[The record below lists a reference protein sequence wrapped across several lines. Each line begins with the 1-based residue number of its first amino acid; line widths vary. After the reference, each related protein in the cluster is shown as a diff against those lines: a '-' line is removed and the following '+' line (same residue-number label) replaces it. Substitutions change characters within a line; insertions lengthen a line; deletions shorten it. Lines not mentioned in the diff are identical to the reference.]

1 MLKRIFLAILLL
13 FTSYVPAH
21 SAEIVNVE
29 YVHSLI
35 KKVWN
40 IDVPYYEDSLKY
52 AANMEYVLKA
62 VDKANEILN
71 GTPTTDYGNSEYATL
86 YAADT
91 VATIDAVNRLIEK
104 QNKSSFFI
112 TTTPT
117 TSSFDIMISAAGEYT
132 IDWGDGKTETITKTD
147 TTMTPYSH
155 TYDKAGEYTIGLGGK
170 ATDYNDAE
178 IDSSQ
183 EGSEELAMMSAA
195 ISFGGNTNIA
205 DISGSLGEIFSTLP
219 DGSQPRFAATFMM
232 TSITSIPENLFSG
245 IQGAPTDF
253 MFVMTFMMTPIT
265 SIPAGLFADIQGAPA
280 VGMFAST
287 FFGCRWLTGSI
298 PVGFFSGIKGTP
310 AMGMFAQTFAG
321 CSGLTGSIP
330 ASLFAGISGAH
341 ADSMFSG
348 TFAGCSGLTGSI
360 PADLFAGISGAPASG
375 MFYNT
380 FDGCSGL
387 TGEIPAGLFGELSG
401 APAEEMFAGTFSG
414 CSGLT
419 GEIPAGLFSGI
430 RGVPAQNMFY
440 NTFDSCSGLTGEI
453 PAGLFG
459 ELSGAPAEYMFYRTF
474 YGCKNLTGEIPA
486 GLFGELSGAPAGYMF
501 AYTFSGCSGLTG
513 EIPAGLFGELSGA
526 PAECMFDG
534 TFSGCSGLTSIPA
547 GLFGELSGAPAEE
560 MFALTFSGC
569 SGLAGE
575 IPLGLFGELSNSV
588 NALMFWATFSGCAGL
603 TGPSARMPDGTYL
616 YDYFAEG
623 GSFDM
628 YSGATGL
635 DDYPC
640 IPTEWGGAGGVCAPK
655 SSFFI
660 TTTPT
665 TSSFDIMISAAG
677 EYTIDWGDGKTET
690 ITKTDTNMTPYSHT
704 YDTAGEYTI
713 GLGGKATDY
722 NDAEIDI
729 TQEGSEELMMMSAAI
744 SFAGNTN
751 IANISGSLGEIFSTL
766 PDGSQPRFAATFM
779 MTSITSIPENL
790 FSGVQ
795 GAPKDFMFAMTFV
808 GTPITSI
815 PENLFSG
822 IQGAPANG
830 MFYGTFGMTPITSI
844 PDGLFDGISGA
855 PAEMMFAATF
865 TGCTNL
871 SGEIPLG
878 LFGELSGAPAEMMFM
893 MTFSECSGLT
903 GPSARQPDGTY
914 LYDYFDTATIT
925 QVGDMY
931 TGATGLEDYP
941 CIPELWGGAGGV
953 CGGSTDPIEP
963 VEASFYI
970 TTTPDTSSFSFQISA
985 AGEYTIDWGDGKT
998 EKITKSDTTM
1008 TPYSHTYD
1016 KAGQYFIGLDGKAT
1030 DYSELETE
1038 ENQSIDFMELMMSA
1052 AISFAENTNIAKISG
1067 SLGEIFS
1074 TLPDGRQPR
1083 FAATFMETSL
1093 VSIPENLFSGVQ
1105 GAPASYMFY
1114 STFDGCSGLTGE
1126 IPAGLF
1132 AGIQGAPAERMF
1144 QSTFDGCSGLTGIP
1158 ADLFAGIQGAPAEGM
1173 FGATFR
1179 NCSNLSGEIPLGL
1192 FGELSGVPAENMF
1205 YDTFS
1210 GCSKLTGPSARQPD
1224 GTYLYDYFD
1233 TATSSYVDD
1242 MYRGATGLS
1251 DYSSIP
1257 AAWK

>member
-132 IDWGDGKTETITKTD
+132 IDWGDGEIETITKTD

-178 IDSSQ
+178 ID
-183 EGSEELAMMSAA
+183 
-195 ISFGGNTNIA
+195 
-205 DISGSLGEIFSTLP
+205 
-219 DGSQPRFAATFMM
+219 
-232 TSITSIPENLFSG
+232 
-245 IQGAPTDF
+245 
-253 MFVMTFMMTPIT
+253 
-265 SIPAGLFADIQGAPA
+265 
-280 VGMFAST
+280 
-287 FFGCRWLTGSI
+287 
-298 PVGFFSGIKGTP
+298 
-310 AMGMFAQTFAG
+310 
-321 CSGLTGSIP
+321 
-330 ASLFAGISGAH
+330 
-341 ADSMFSG
+341 
-348 TFAGCSGLTGSI
+348 
-360 PADLFAGISGAPASG
+360 
-375 MFYNT
+375 
-380 FDGCSGL
+380 
-387 TGEIPAGLFGELSG
+387 
-401 APAEEMFAGTFSG
+401 
-414 CSGLT
+414 
-419 GEIPAGLFSGI
+419 
-430 RGVPAQNMFY
+430 
-440 NTFDSCSGLTGEI
+440 
-453 PAGLFG
+453 
-459 ELSGAPAEYMFYRTF
+459 
-474 YGCKNLTGEIPA
+474 
-486 GLFGELSGAPAGYMF
+486 
-501 AYTFSGCSGLTG
+501 
-513 EIPAGLFGELSGA
+513 
-526 PAECMFDG
+526 
-534 TFSGCSGLTSIPA
+534 
-547 GLFGELSGAPAEE
+547 
-560 MFALTFSGC
+560 
-569 SGLAGE
+569 
-575 IPLGLFGELSNSV
+575 
-588 NALMFWATFSGCAGL
+588 
-603 TGPSARMPDGTYL
+603 
-616 YDYFAEG
+616 
-623 GSFDM
+623 
-628 YSGATGL
+628 
-635 DDYPC
+635 
-640 IPTEWGGAGGVCAPK
+640 
-655 SSFFI
+655 
-660 TTTPT
+660 
-665 TSSFDIMISAAG
+665 
-677 EYTIDWGDGKTET
+677 
-690 ITKTDTNMTPYSHT
+690 
-704 YDTAGEYTI
+704 
-713 GLGGKATDY
+713 
-722 NDAEIDI
+722 I

-744 SFAGNTN
+744 SFGGNTN

-844 PDGLFDGISGA
+844 PVGLFSGIHGA
-855 PAEMMFAATF
+855 PAEMMFAVTF

-878 LFGELSGAPAEMMFM
+878 LFGELSGAPAELMFM

-941 CIPELWGGAGGV
+941 CIPELWGGMGGY
-953 CGGSTDPIEP
+953 CGTS
-963 VEASFYI
+963 AFYI
-970 TTTPDTSSFSFQISA
+970 TTTPDTSSFDIMISA

-998 EKITKSDTTM
+998 DTITKTDTTM

-1038 ENQSIDFMELMMSA
+1038 ENQSIDLMGLMMSA
-1052 AISFAENTNIAKISG
+1052 AISFAENTNIANISG

-1083 FAATFMETSL
+1083 FAGTFMSTPIT
-1093 VSIPENLFSGVQ
+1093 SIPENLFSGVQ
-1105 GAPASYMFY
+1105 GAPTDWMFAMTFGSTQITSIPDDLFAGIRGAPAGAMFWGTFASSLITSIPANLFAGIQGAPADSMF
-1114 STFDGCSGLTGE
+1114 SGTFAITSITSIPAGLFDGIQGAPAKDMFSLTFNQCSNLRY

-1132 AGIQGAPAERMF
+1132 AGIQGAPAEHMF
-1144 QSTFDGCSGLTGIP
+1144 NSTFAQTQVSSIP
-1158 ADLFAGIQGAPAEGM
+1158 AGLFGNISGAPADNM
-1173 FGATFR
+1173 FADTFYK
-1179 NCSNLSGEIPLGL
+1179 CSNLSGEIPLGL
-1192 FGELSGVPAENMF
+1192 FGELSGAPAECMF
-1205 YDTFS
+1205 NGTFS
-1210 GCSKLTGPSARQPD
+1210 GCSGLTGPSARQPD
-1224 GTYLYDYFD
+1224 GTYLYDYFNTASGTQVYGMYIGATGLED
-1233 TATSSYVDD
+1233 YPCIPTAWGGMGGYCGTSAFYITTTPDTSSFSFKISAAGKYAIDWGDGNIERITKTNTTETTYIHTYDSAGEYTIGIGGKATAYSTSAETAAVSFLYNGKIAEISGSLGKVFSTLSDGTQPRFYRTFEGCSGLTSIPENLFAGISGAPASNMFSNTFYGCSGLTSIPADLFAGISGAPASSMFSGTFSGCSGLTSIPENLFAGISGAPASNMFSNTFYGCRGLTSIPADLFAGITGAPAEYMFLYTFSECSGLTSIPADLFAGIQGAPVTGMFYGTFYRCTDLTGEIPADLFAGIQGAPAEKMFYNTFNGCSSLTSISKGLFAGIQGAPAIAMFAYTFYGCSGLTGKIPEGLFAGITGSPASYMFENTFYGCSGLTGEIPLGLFGTFTSNTPQIDMFLNTFNGCSGLTGPSARQPDGTYLYDYFNTATSSHVGN
-1242 MYRGATGLS
+1242 MYSGATGLS

>member
-1 MLKRIFLAILLL
+1 MQNNVGGKGLMLKRIFLAILLL

-35 KKVWN
+35 KKVWD

-71 GTPTTDYGNSEYATL
+71 GTPTTDYGSSEYATL

-104 QNKSSFFI
+104 QDKGPVFFI
-112 TTTPT
+112 TTTPD

-132 IDWGDGKTETITKTD
+132 IDWGDGKTDTITKTD

-155 TYDKAGEYTIGLGGK
+155 TYDK
-170 ATDYNDAE
+170 
-178 IDSSQ
+178 
-183 EGSEELAMMSAA
+183 
-195 ISFGGNTNIA
+195 
-205 DISGSLGEIFSTLP
+205 
-219 DGSQPRFAATFMM
+219 
-232 TSITSIPENLFSG
+232 
-245 IQGAPTDF
+245 
-253 MFVMTFMMTPIT
+253 
-265 SIPAGLFADIQGAPA
+265 
-280 VGMFAST
+280 
-287 FFGCRWLTGSI
+287 
-298 PVGFFSGIKGTP
+298 
-310 AMGMFAQTFAG
+310 
-321 CSGLTGSIP
+321 
-330 ASLFAGISGAH
+330 
-341 ADSMFSG
+341 
-348 TFAGCSGLTGSI
+348 
-360 PADLFAGISGAPASG
+360 
-375 MFYNT
+375 
-380 FDGCSGL
+380 
-387 TGEIPAGLFGELSG
+387 
-401 APAEEMFAGTFSG
+401 
-414 CSGLT
+414 
-419 GEIPAGLFSGI
+419 
-430 RGVPAQNMFY
+430 
-440 NTFDSCSGLTGEI
+440 
-453 PAGLFG
+453 
-459 ELSGAPAEYMFYRTF
+459 
-474 YGCKNLTGEIPA
+474 
-486 GLFGELSGAPAGYMF
+486 
-501 AYTFSGCSGLTG
+501 
-513 EIPAGLFGELSGA
+513 
-526 PAECMFDG
+526 
-534 TFSGCSGLTSIPA
+534 
-547 GLFGELSGAPAEE
+547 
-560 MFALTFSGC
+560 
-569 SGLAGE
+569 
-575 IPLGLFGELSNSV
+575 
-588 NALMFWATFSGCAGL
+588 
-603 TGPSARMPDGTYL
+603 
-616 YDYFAEG
+616 
-623 GSFDM
+623 
-628 YSGATGL
+628 
-635 DDYPC
+635 
-640 IPTEWGGAGGVCAPK
+640 
-655 SSFFI
+655 
-660 TTTPT
+660 
-665 TSSFDIMISAAG
+665 
-677 EYTIDWGDGKTET
+677 
-690 ITKTDTNMTPYSHT
+690 
-704 YDTAGEYTI
+704 AGEYTI

-855 PAEMMFAATF
+855 PAEMMFAVTF

-914 LYDYFDTATIT
+914 LYNYFDTATIT

-941 CIPELWGGAGGV
+941 CIPELWGGMGGY
-953 CGGSTDPIEP
+953 CGTS
-963 VEASFYI
+963 AFYI
-970 TTTPDTSSFSFQISA
+970 TTTPDTSSFDIMISA
-985 AGEYTIDWGDGKT
+985 AGEYTIDWGDGQT
-998 EKITKSDTTM
+998 ETITKTDTTM

-1038 ENQSIDFMELMMSA
+1038 ENQSIDLMGLMMSA
-1052 AISFAENTNIAKISG
+1052 AISFAENTNIANISG

-1083 FAATFMETSL
+1083 FAGTFMSTPIT
-1093 VSIPENLFSGVQ
+1093 SIPENLFSGVQ
-1105 GAPASYMFY
+1105 GAPKDFMFAMTFGSTQITSIPDDLFAGIRGAPAGAMFWGTFAS
-1114 STFDGCSGLTGE
+1114 SLITS
-1126 IPAGLF
+1126 IPANLF
-1132 AGIQGAPAERMF
+1132 AGIQGAPADNMF
-1144 QSTFDGCSGLTGIP
+1144 ADTFYK
-1158 ADLFAGIQGAPAEGM
+1158 
-1173 FGATFR
+1173 
-1179 NCSNLSGEIPLGL
+1179 CSNLSGEIPLGL
-1192 FGELSGVPAENMF
+1192 FGELSGAPAEYMF
-1205 YDTFS
+1205 NGTFS
-1210 GCSKLTGPSARQPD
+1210 GCSGLTGPSARQPDGTYLYDYFNTASGNQVSGMYSGATGLSDYPCIPTAWGGMGGYCGTSAFYITTTPDTSSFSFKISAAGKYAIDWGDGNIERITKTNTTETTYIHTYDSAGEYTIGIGGKATAYSTSAETAAVSFLYNGKIAEISGSLGKVFSTLSDGTQPRFYRTFEGCSGLTSIPENLFAGISGAPASNMFSNTFYGCSGLTSIPADLFAGISGAPASSMFSGTFSGCSGLTSIPENLFAGISGAPASNMFSNTFYGCRGLTSIPADLFAGITGAPAEYMFLYTFSGCSGLTSIPADLFAGIQGAPVTGMFYGTFYRCTDLTGEIPADLFAGIQGAPAEKMFYNTFNGCSSLTSISKGLFAGIQGAPAIAMFAYTFYGCSGLTGKIPEGLFAGITGSPASYMFENTFYGCSGLTGEIPLGLFGTFTSNTPQIDMFLNTFNGCSGLTGPSARQPD

-1233 TATSSYVDD
+1233 TASGYHVGD
-1242 MYRGATGLS
+1242 MYYGATGLS